1 MPNKSFEE
9 QVREELSGL
18 RIKPNDVVWQSVAAS
33 LQQKRRRRW
42 AIWLLTLLIGLSS
55 ASFWLLIASKEE
67 TSKSLQSSQLKTK
80 QGIIQ
85 NTEAAKINPS
95 TKTSSPL
102 PESLIPITNRT
113 THQKMV

>member
-18 RIKPNDVVWQSVAAS
+18 HIKPNDVVWQSVAAS

-42 AIWLLTLLIGLSS
+42 AIWLFTLLAGLSG

-67 TSKSLQSSQLKTK
+67 TSESMQSAQPKTM
-80 QGIIQ
+80 QGITSK
-85 NTEAAKINPS
+85 TEAVQINPS

-102 PESLIPITNRT
+102 PESAIRNTNRT
-113 THQKMV
+113 TH